1 MQRVLATRSPKDA
14 SKMSF
19 FVNVALFFPRYMM
32 IAGLT
37 VLALAFFS
45 PQLKAMGPG
54 IDFEMVLPYALK
66 NLIPVGWVG
75 LILAGLIAAFMSN
88 YAATINAA
96 PAYIVNDIYKRFINP
111 NDQPRKYVRM
121 SYIVSI
127 VFVLLGFLFGIIVG
141 SINEVM
147 LWIVNA
153 LWGGY
158 TAANVLKWYWW
169 RLNGYGYFW
178 GMVAG
183 IGSAFVIAAFIPSV
197 AALSSFPYVL
207 GVSLIGCVAG
217 SYLTDP
223 EPDDVLIDFYTR
235 VKPWGFWGPVLAK
248 VRLRHPDFQPN
259 RNFRRDMF
267 NVVVG
272 TAWQTTLVALPIFI
286 VIHETT
292 SMLVT
297 LGVLVVTSVILKLNW
312 WNKLDEISDVDDEIA
327 ARGDVRAN
335 PAVPHT
341 PVGAQ

>member
-1 MQRVLATRSPKDA
+1 
-14 SKMSF
+14 MSW
-19 FVNVALFFPRYMM
+19 FVNVVLCFPRYMM

-45 PQLKAMGPG
+45 PQMKAMGPN

-96 PAYIVNDIYKRFINP
+96 PAYVVNDIYKRYINP
-111 NDQPRKYVRM
+111 NDHPKKYVRM
-121 SYIVSI
+121 SYIVSV
-127 VFVLLGFLFGIIVG
+127 VFVLLGFAFGLIVG

-153 LWGGY
+153 LWPGY

-183 IGSAFVIAAFIPSV
+183 IGAALAIALIMPSV
-197 AALSSFPYVL
+197 GAIYAFPYILVI
-207 GVSLIGCVAG
+207 SLIGCIAG
-217 SYLTDP
+217 TYLSEP
-223 EPDDVLIDFYTR
+223 EPDDILIDFYMR
-235 VKPWGFWGPVLAK
+235 VKPWGFWKPVLLK
-248 VRLRHPDFQPN
+248 VQKRYPGFQPN
-259 RNFRRDMF
+259 RNFPRDML
-267 NVVVG
+267 NVAVG
-272 TAWQTTLVALPIFI
+272 IVWQTSLVALPIFL

-292 SMLVT
+292 SVIVT
-297 LGVLVVTSVILKLNW
+297 LAILILTSITLKLTW
-312 WNKLDEISDVDDEIA
+312 WNTLDDASRDDEA
-327 ARGDVRAN
+327 LATADRAGRIPEPVLT
-335 PAVPHT
+335 PAGVD
-341 PVGAQ
+341 Q